1 MKFIHTADIHWGM
14 VPDSDRPWGKKREQA
29 IRLTFQAI
37 IEDAR
42 DSRADLLLISGDLF
56 HRQPLARD
64 LKEVNYLFSTIPG
77 TRVVII
83 AGNHDRI
90 RKSSALL
97 SFSWCP
103 NVTFLMDETMTSVY
117 FEDLNT
123 EVYGFSYHT
132 TEITEDRTA
141 GFSVS
146 ASRRT
151 RILMLHGGDA
161 KHLPFDKNALAA
173 LPFSYIALGHI
184 HKPAVLLENRMAY
197 PGSPEPLDLTET
209 GPHGYLTGEI
219 DDATGHV
226 TSLKF
231 KAAAQAQYIPL
242 VVSVT
247 PATTNA
253 ELSQLIADEIKN
265 RGASNIYRFRI
276 RGMRDPDTEFDPELL
291 AGQWNISEILDETE
305 PQYDFHAL
313 FADHPSD
320 MIGFYIQALMKENM
334 SPVEKKA
341 LYYGIHALLMTKDE
355 RS

>member
-37 IEDAR
+37 IEEAR
-42 DSRADLLLISGDLF
+42 DSHADLLLISGDLF

-103 NVTFLMDETMTSVY
+103 NVTFLMDESMTSVY

-123 EVYGFSYHT
+123 EIYGFSYYT
-132 TEITEDRTA
+132 AEITEDRLD
-141 GFSVS
+141 GFSVP
-146 ASRRT
+146 ATRRT

-197 PGSPEPLDLTET
+197 AGSPEPLDLTET
-209 GPHGYLTGEI
+209 GPHGFFVGEI

-226 TSLKF
+226 ASLKF

-253 ELSQLIADEIKN
+253 ELSQLIADEIKK